1 MVATFESLMSG
12 LSDVQNILFRYL
24 HTRAGRRQSHPPGI
38 RGTLGRNL
46 KPRQEPSQ
54 SLEGRGEA
62 DYHAG
67 SNGPAVPRVQEETS
81 SKSSTSSSGGEE
93 EYSARRTVER
103 EGREV
108 RREMRGG
115 MQTGAR
121 WSERGIDLPR
131 DQDNGL
137 VERKS
142 KKEEKTRSHAE
153 GLSKR
158 QSQGT
163 RPGNNNMVRR
173 DQKPK
178 LAGSER
184 DLDMRADEDWGE
196 KGRGWGEGGV
206 WERAR
211 RGVYPTTSESSD
223 PEEEATYYPAVRRE
237 GPQSPERERQEWEK
251 VKQGGRGEKY
261 RGRLEEKRGM
271 RRGWTEE
278 IEEGWRKEM
287 SRSGDLEKSKHQER
301 QWRQEKPVASLQ
313 SDGKIL
319 RHDTKLGAVPRDLGS
334 WRQPLEPEGAA
345 RTSRREN
352 EARSRW
358 DGPVDWQSSP
368 DERYVSNIER
378 WRGQDLEKEQERERL
393 RLGSGAVTAVYK
405 EHHYSSRA

>member
-1 MVATFESLMSG
+1 M
-12 LSDVQNILFRYL
+12 
-24 HTRAGRRQSHPPGI
+24 
-38 RGTLGRNL
+38 GRNL

-54 SLEGRGEA
+54 SLEGKEEA
-62 DYHAG
+62 DYHPG
-67 SNGPAVPRVQEETS
+67 SNRPTVPRVQEETS
-81 SKSSTSSSGGEE
+81 SKSSSGEEEEE

-115 MQTGAR
+115 IRAGAR

-131 DQDNGL
+131 ENGL

-142 KKEEKTRSHAE
+142 AKEGKTRSHAE

-163 RPGNNNMVRR
+163 RPETDNTVRR
-173 DQKPK
+173 NPKPK
-178 LAGSER
+178 PTGSER
-184 DLDMRADEDWGE
+184 DLDMRADMDAKEDWGH
-196 KGRGWGEGGV
+196 KGKGWGEGGV

-211 RGVYPTTSESSD
+211 RDVYPTTSESSD
-223 PEEEATYYPAVRRE
+223 PEEEATYYAAVRRE
-237 GPQSPERERQEWEK
+237 GAQSPERERQEK
-251 VKQGGRGEKY
+251 VNNQGGQEEKY
-261 RGRLEEKRGM
+261 RDRPEEKRGM

-278 IEEGWRKEM
+278 IEQGWRAEM

-301 QWRQEKPVASLQ
+301 QWRPEKHLGSLQ

-319 RHDTKLGAVPRDLGS
+319 RHDTKLGALPRDIGA

-345 RTSRREN
+345 RTSRREK

-358 DGPVDWQSSP
+358 EGPVDWQSSP
-368 DERYVSNIER
+368 DERHVSNIER

-405 EHHYSSRA
+405 EHHFSSRA

>member
-1 MVATFESLMSG
+1 M
-12 LSDVQNILFRYL
+12 
-24 HTRAGRRQSHPPGI
+24 
-38 RGTLGRNL
+38 GRNL

-54 SLEGRGEA
+54 SLEGKEEA
-62 DYHAG
+62 DYHPG
-67 SNGPAVPRVQEETS
+67 SNMPTVPRLQEETS
-81 SKSSTSSSGGEE
+81 SKSSSGGEE
-93 EYSARRTVER
+93 KEEKYSARRTVER

-115 MQTGAR
+115 MRAGTR

-142 KKEEKTRSHAE
+142 AKEGKTRSHAE

-163 RPGNNNMVRR
+163 RPENDNTVRR
-173 DQKPK
+173 NPKPT
-178 LAGSER
+178 GSER
-184 DLDMRADEDWGE
+184 DLDMRADMDAKEDWGH
-196 KGRGWGEGGV
+196 KGKGWGEGGV

-211 RGVYPTTSESSD
+211 RDVYPTTSESSD
-223 PEEEATYYPAVRRE
+223 PEEEATYYAAVRRE
-237 GPQSPERERQEWEK
+237 GPQSPEREGQEWEK
-251 VKQGGRGEKY
+251 VNQGGRGEKN
-261 RGRLEEKRGM
+261 RDRVEEKRGM

-278 IEEGWRKEM
+278 IEQGWRAEM
-287 SRSGDLEKSKHQER
+287 SRSGDLEKSKHQEK
-301 QWRQEKPVASLQ
+301 QWRPEKPLGSVQ
-313 SDGKIL
+313 SDGKTL
-319 RHDTKLGAVPRDLGS
+319 RHDTRLGAVPRDLGA

-345 RTSRREN
+345 RTSRREK

-358 DGPVDWQSSP
+358 EGPVDWQSSP
-368 DERYVSNIER
+368 DERHVSNIER